1 MKDFTKLGVEDYIS
15 MFWRRKWYALITAVV
30 VTAGGVVYA
39 LRLPHIYRSQT
50 TLLVQ
55 AQGIS
60 EGYVRPLE
68 SSRVEERLGAV
79 IQTMISRSLLER
91 VVRGLK
97 LYNYGENPAI
107 TMDVAVTA
115 LKDTMDVK
123 AAPAGTIV
131 VGFRSTKPALARDVT
146 QRLAEEVIRSRS
158 SSREEQATITDQF
171 LDQQLRQT

>member
-60 EGYVRPLE
+60 EGYVKPLDY
-68 SSRVEERLGAV
+68 SKVEERLGAV
-79 IQTMISRSLLER
+79 IQTMISRSLLDAWFAASNSTIM
-91 VVRGLK
+91 VRIL
-97 LYNYGENPAI
+97 LSPW
-107 TMDVAVTA
+107 M
-115 LKDTMDVK
+115 L
-123 AAPAGTIV
+123 
-131 VGFRSTKPALARDVT
+131 
-146 QRLAEEVIRSRS
+146 Q
-158 SSREEQATITDQF
+158 
-171 LDQQLRQT
+171 